1 MNQMRALVEG
11 FIVGS
16 PFGRKLG
23 IVCDEVAE
31 DRVSVRLP
39 FAPDVVTLGDLV
51 HGGAIASLVDVA
63 ATAAAWAS
71 PRVEPGGR
79 GTTIGFAIS
88 YLAGGRGQ
96 DLVATARAIQRG
108 GSITVVDVDVHG
120 ADGTYV
126 ARATVTYKIA
136 LARGTDVRKAS

>member
-1 MNQMRALVEG
+1 MDQMRTLVEG

-16 PFGRKLG
+16 PYGRKLG
-23 IVCDEVAE
+23 MVCEEVAE

-51 HGGAIASLVDVA
+51 HGGAIASLIDVA
-63 ATAAAWAS
+63 ATGAGWAS
-71 PRVEPGGR
+71 PRVELGGR
-79 GTTIGFAIS
+79 GTTVGFAIS
-88 YLAGGRGQ
+88 YLAAGRGQ
-96 DLVATARAIQRG
+96 DLLATARVIQRG
-108 GSITVVDVDVHG
+108 GSISIVDVDVHG

-136 LARGTDVRKAS
+136 MARGASLAKAS